1 MGIFDFFSK
10 PEEKKHNSEEKKKE
24 TEINKKK
31 FVDEFKIVRDAS
43 ELEEVS
49 CYDNFGKEIKMK
61 KKEWIQKK
69 LEPAIKKNWNNV
81 ENLHPVIIDAFSKNL
96 YNEVKEAVFRFYA
109 KDHNFERKL
118 NLLGTFYIKTGTPEQ
133 AIELYERNLNSENMT
148 ESLCISYAEALEME
162 EKHSEAEKK
171 YLDALEK
178 NPNSSVAFKRYFDI
192 VKKRSNLEYESKI
205 EKLSSIKGNWRAKVM
220 EAVIFFKRGDK
231 EMGTFYL
238 ATALKESS
246 YNSEVMSLTS
256 SIYILN
262 EMYEEFEKY
271 VLPYYAPEKHGVQT
285 TLNILEYY
293 YSKKKYKEGLELCKF
308 VSKYPWIEYY
318 KKFMELEEKFL
329 KLKIKKIE
337 SKSKNKIE
345 KNHLLPKNKFFSTN
359 KPLWYSVFNKPEF
372 LLNQTKRVKPN
383 ILILPLTSI
392 GEKSEIAENLAISL
406 PLYLNEN
413 LHYKTNLNYQV
424 AIGYRGENLFVSKTK
439 YSVDYMKKIR
449 ESNTNLNYVLAG
461 NILKS
466 KNVERYEIEVYLY
479 DVFNEQKLVLVSRTY
494 DEQNLFLLQNDLL
507 KKINEFFDRNIAI
520 KYERDMGNL
529 VLFSQKLK
537 FLLEPKEYKKH
548 HSWRYKK
555 LLSDQIDVVLEDRKN
570 DLKKINLLALLYEIK
585 RTNSQLLKE
594 HKPLIYSMN
603 IEGIFETQTLKVLA
617 PIIFNIFDDEENF
630 LANLEALNIT
640 DSTYV
645 EWVKRFIE
653 EKES

>member
-1 MGIFDFFSK
+1 MGIFDFFNK
-10 PEEKKHNSEEKKKE
+10 AEEKKHNSEEEKNE
-24 TEINKKK
+24 AATSKKK
-31 FVDEFKIVRDAS
+31 FVDEFKITRDTS

-49 CYDNFGKEIKMK
+49 YYDNFGKEMKMK

-133 AIELYERNLNSENMT
+133 TIELYERNLNSENIT

-162 EKHSEAEKK
+162 EKYSEAEKK

-178 NPNSSVAFKRYFDI
+178 NPNSAVAFKKYFDI
-192 VKKRSNLEYESKI
+192 VKKRSNLEYESKL

-220 EAVIFFKRGDK
+220 EAVVFFKHGDN
-231 EMGTFYL
+231 EMGNFYL
-238 ATALKESS
+238 TAALKESS
-246 YNSEVMSLTS
+246 YNSEIMSLTS

-271 VLPYYAPEKHGVQT
+271 VLPYYVPEKHGVQT
-285 TLNILEYY
+285 TLNVLEYY
-293 YSKKKYKEGLELCKF
+293 CAKKIYNKGLELCKF
-308 VSKYPWIEYY
+308 VSKYPWIEYCE
-318 KKFMELEEKFL
+318 KFMKLEEKFL
-329 KLKIKKIE
+329 KLKIRLE
-337 SKSKNKIE
+337 SKNKNE
-345 KNHLLPKNKFFSTN
+345 KNNLLPKNKFFSTN
-359 KPLWYSVFNKPEF
+359 KPLWYYEFNKPEF
-372 LLNQTKRVKPN
+372 LLNQSKRVKPN
-383 ILILPLTSI
+383 ILILTLTSI
-392 GEKSEIAENLAISL
+392 GEKSELAENLAVSL

-424 AIGYRGENLFVSKTK
+424 AIAYRKEDLFVSKTR

-461 NILKS
+461 NISKI
-466 KNVERYEIEVYLY
+466 KNVEKYEITIYLY
-479 DVFNEQKLVLVSRTY
+479 DVFNEQKLLLVNKVY
-494 DEQNLFLLQNDLL
+494 DDKNLFQVQNDLL
-507 KKINEFFDRNIAI
+507 KEINKFFDRNMSI
-520 KYERDMGNL
+520 KYEKDMGNL
-529 VLFSQKLK
+529 VLFSQKMK

-548 HSWRYKK
+548 QSWRYKK

-570 DLKKINLLALLYEIK
+570 DLKKINLLSLLYEVK
-585 RTNSQLLKE
+585 KTNSQLLKE
-594 HKPLIYSMN
+594 QKPLLYSMN

-630 LANLEALNIT
+630 VANLEALNIT

-653 EKES
+653 KES

>member
-1 MGIFDFFSK
+1 MGIFDFFNK
-10 PEEKKHNSEEKKKE
+10 AEEKKHNSEEEKNE
-24 TEINKKK
+24 AATSKKK
-31 FVDEFKIVRDAS
+31 FVDEFKITRDTS

-49 CYDNFGKEIKMK
+49 YYDNFGKEMKMK

-133 AIELYERNLNSENMT
+133 AIELYERNLNSENIT

-162 EKHSEAEKK
+162 EKYSEAEKK

-178 NPNSSVAFKRYFDI
+178 NPNSAVAFKKYFDI
-192 VKKRSNLEYESKI
+192 VKKRSNLEYESKL

-220 EAVIFFKRGDK
+220 EAVVFFKHGDK
-231 EMGTFYL
+231 EMGNFYL
-238 ATALKESS
+238 TAALKESS
-246 YNSEVMSLTS
+246 YSSEIMSLTS

-271 VLPYYAPEKHGVQT
+271 VLPYYVPEKHGVQT
-285 TLNILEYY
+285 TLNVLEYY
-293 YSKKKYKEGLELCKF
+293 CAKKIYNKGLELCKF
-308 VSKYPWIEYY
+308 VSKYPWIEYC
-318 KKFMELEEKFL
+318 KKFMKLEEKFL
-329 KLKIKKIE
+329 KLKIRLE
-337 SKSKNKIE
+337 SKNKNE
-345 KNHLLPKNKFFSTN
+345 KNNLLPKNKFFSTN
-359 KPLWYSVFNKPEF
+359 KPLWYYEFNKPEF
-372 LLNQTKRVKPN
+372 LLNQSKRVKPN
-383 ILILPLTSI
+383 ILILTLTSI
-392 GEKSEIAENLAISL
+392 GEKSELAENLAVSL

-424 AIGYRGENLFVSKTK
+424 AIAYRKEDLFVSKTR

-461 NILKS
+461 NISKI
-466 KNVERYEIEVYLY
+466 KNVEKYEITIYLY
-479 DVFNEQKLVLVSRTY
+479 DVFNEQKLLLVNKVY
-494 DEQNLFLLQNDLL
+494 DDKNLFQVQNDLL
-507 KKINEFFDRNIAI
+507 KEINKFFDRNMSI
-520 KYERDMGNL
+520 KYEKDMGNL
-529 VLFSQKLK
+529 VLFSQKMK

-548 HSWRYKK
+548 QSWRYKK

-570 DLKKINLLALLYEIK
+570 DLKKINLLSLLYEVK
-585 RTNSQLLKE
+585 KTNSQLLKE
-594 HKPLIYSMN
+594 QKPLLYSMN

-630 LANLEALNIT
+630 VANLEALNIT

-653 EKES
+653 KES